1 MPRHKPRQGPRNPRA
16 RTRAKALS
24 HGGNRHCRTSKAKNR
39 SSKTQRDGF
48 FTFLSGVTL
57 SLSSLALAPVLDY
70 SYNML
75 SPALSPSYKIIADN
89 GDLLFELGRLDALA
103 LDRAYSRGVL
113 YSYSFSRESLS
124 ATLLLTPHDKDNVI
138 TAESVWGEG
147 FEHNRI
153 PSPRSLAASGG

>member
-1 MPRHKPRQGPRNPRA
+1 MV
-16 RTRAKALS
+16 
-24 HGGNRHCRTSKAKNR
+24 
-39 SSKTQRDGF
+39 F
-48 FTFLSGVTL
+48 YTFLSGVAL

-75 SPALSPSYKIIADN
+75 SPALSPSYKIIADD
-89 GDLLFELGRLDALA
+89 GDLLFEIPELGRLDALA
-103 LDRAYSRGVL
+103 LDRSGNFWAYSGGVL
-113 YSYSFSRESLS
+113 YSYSFSGESLS

-153 PSPRSLAASGG
+153 PSPRSLTATLCTLNPTQSMVLYG